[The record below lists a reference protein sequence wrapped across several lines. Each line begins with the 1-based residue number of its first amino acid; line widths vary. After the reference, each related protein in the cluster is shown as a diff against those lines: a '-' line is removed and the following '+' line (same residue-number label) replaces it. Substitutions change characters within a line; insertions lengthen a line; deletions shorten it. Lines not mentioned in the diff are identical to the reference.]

1 MYYEPPSRF
10 CRFALKA
17 LPQRE
22 CDPSLYADGAL
33 PFQSLGLGGAHEDM
47 PGRDCHG
54 TVI

>member
-1 MYYEPPSRF
+1 MCNYRPK
-10 CRFALKA
+10 L
-17 LPQRE
+17 QHNHT
-22 CDPSLYADGAL
+22 LYADGAL